1 MDVALV
7 ISPEVNTK
15 DQEKDVKVILVGV
28 VSGGVLSSA

>member
-1 MDVALV
+1 MDFALV

-15 DQEKDVKVILVGV
+15 DQEKDVKVIPVDV